1 MKIQSMQKEKL
12 ILCVVILLLSVLP
25 VTVILVSCGG
35 GGGGGGGVPT
45 GTVTTTITDPPT
57 CQTPN
62 GPFKN
67 VWVTVTRVRAHIS
80 GTADANADGWVDL
93 VDLRN
98 EPRQIDLLSLA
109 STTCILTQ
117 LGSTSGIPAGK
128 YQQIRLYLLSN
139 SGAAAPSPNHCDV
152 NGVNYG
158 SNCVVLDNN
167 SIQTL
172 LLSSESQT
180 GIKIPPGQI
189 SGGGLTV
196 LAGQTVDL
204 NIEFDACSSIVL
216 LGNGQ
221 YRLKPTLRAG
231 EISVNTSTIS
241 GRVIDDNT
249 SLPIPNAIVLLETR
263 DPANSGIDRVFT
275 QTLTGADGRFIFCSL
290 PQGTYDV
297 VAGARTPGTPGTTY
311 NTTVTLQVPL
321 GRDMGDVPLVPE
333 PAGTLPA
340 TIAGQ
345 ISTSTGTAATSA
357 DIQLSALQSVTAGGI
372 TVLVTVP
379 LLAGS
384 TPNIPT
390 QTLGCAVNTDCAGF
404 TLNVPA
410 GNPQA
415 GVFSVSPPTSYTAQ
429 AGGNYSVEAQT
440 FIPMSGGLEDCSP
453 SDQTVPNVIVAS
465 GATSTLNGAIAFTGC
480 Q

>member
-1 MKIQSMQKEKL
+1 MNIQAIQKEKL
-12 ILCVVILLLSVLP
+12 VLCIVILLLSIIP
-25 VTVILVSCGG
+25 VSVVLVSCGG
-35 GGGGGGGVPT
+35 GGGGGGAST

-57 CQTPN
+57 CQSPN
-62 GPFKN
+62 GPVKN
-67 VWVTVTRVRAHIS
+67 VWGTGTRGRAHIS
-80 GTADANADGWVDL
+80 STADSNADGWVDL

-98 EPRQIDLLSLA
+98 APRQIDLLSLA
-109 STTCILTQ
+109 STTCLLTQ

-139 SGAAAPSPNHCDV
+139 SASGGAAPSPNHCGA
-152 NGVNYG
+152 NG
-158 SNCVVLDNN
+158 SNCVVLENN

-196 LAGQTVDL
+196 AAGQTVDL

-221 YRLKPTLRAG
+221 YRLKPTLHAG
-231 EISVNTSTIS
+231 EISINTSAIS
-241 GRVIDDNT
+241 GRVIDKNT

-263 DPANSGIDRVFT
+263 DPASSGIDRVFT
-275 QTLTGADGRFIFCSL
+275 QTLTGSDGTFIFCSL

-297 VAGARTPGTPGTTY
+297 VAGAQTTGITGTTY

-321 GRDMGDVPLVPE
+321 GRDMGDIPLVPE
-333 PAGTLPA
+333 PGNALPA
-340 TIAGQ
+340 EIAGQ
-345 ISTSTGTAATSA
+345 VTTSTGSAATSA
-357 DIQLSALQSVTAGGI
+357 DIQLSALQSVTAGNI
-372 TVLVTVP
+372 TVLVTIP

-384 TPNIPT
+384 TPAIAT
-390 QTLGCAVNTDCAGF
+390 QSLGCTPDNDCAGF

-415 GVFSVSPPTSYTAQ
+415 GVFSVSPPTSYTTQ
-429 AGGNYSVEAQT
+429 AGGIYSVEAQA
-440 FIPMSGGLEDCSP
+440 FIPSSGGLQDCSP

-465 GATSTLNGAIAFTGC
+465 GATSTLSQAIAFTGC